1 MKSYKFKE
9 NKNTTSLRLQ
19 TKEIENGNFFLFQ
32 YGPSDGTFGVR
43 NEIAKYLSDMY
54 KGPVL
59 PEDLVITTGATQG
72 LHLIISTFVDFEGY
86 IFIDEAV
93 YFIAIDV
100 FRQFPTLK
108 ILPLRLTDD
117 GIDLEQFEEI
127 LKNNQFQTKGK
138 LFWGMYYAIPTY
150 HNPTGITFSENMCKS
165 LVKLARKYDILIA
178 CDDVY
183 NILNYKDSSSP
194 AKRLYAHDI
203 ENGSDFKGHVISNG
217 TFSKTIAPG
226 IRMGWIEAPPR
237 CKKVLIES

>member
-1 MKSYKFKE
+1 MQAKE
-9 NKNTTSLRLQ
+9 N
-19 TKEIENGNFFLFQ
+19 ENGKFYLFQ
-32 YGPSDGTFGVR
+32 YGPNDGTFGVR
-43 NEIAKYLSDMY
+43 NEIAKYLSGQYNDHVY
-54 KGPVL
+54 
-59 PEDLVITTGATQG
+59 PEDLLITTGATQG

-108 ILPLRLTDD
+108 IIPLRLTDE

-127 LKNNQFQTKGK
+127 LKRKQFQSKGK

-165 LVKLARKYDILIA
+165 LVTLARRYDIVIA

-183 NILNYKDSSSP
+183 NILNYKDPLKP
-194 AKRLYAHDI
+194 AKRLYAYDT
-203 ENGSDFKGHVISNG
+203 EEDSDFRGHVISNG
-217 TFSKTIAPG
+217 SFSKTISPG

-237 CKKVLIES
+237 CKKVLVDS